1 MNEIVDGIS
10 SSFNA
15 EIDFNYIDCY
25 PPTINHKKQSNI
37 VLEAAK
43 KVVGAKAGEPYLS
56 MGGEDFAYYLQDI
69 PGCFFFVGSA
79 PNKKSLFETPHHCS
93 HFDMDEKA
101 LSIGPSIFLNIIDN
115 SFRN

>member
-1 MNEIVDGIS
+1 
-10 SSFNA
+10 
-15 EIDFNYIDCY
+15 
-25 PPTINHKKQSNI
+25 
-37 VLEAAK
+37 
-43 KVVGAKAGEPYLS
+43 